1 MSPRFQRYAWRS
13 LPVLGLLL
21 ALVLVLN
28 WLGEATKTEWLHVD
42 FGLALTI
49 FAINFAL
56 RWWTRTDPERRE

>member
-1 MSPRFQRYAWRS
+1 M
-13 LPVLGLLL
+13 LGLLL